1 MCKHILNSQV
11 SIRAPCCKQWF
22 DCAECHA
29 ETQDHQLTKTTEM
42 AFACK
47 RCKKV
52 FRKDMSNYEESD
64 EYCPHCDNHYVIEAK
79 TPQAVVGVE
88 GEDARVDARQTAS
101 LLYCLIV
108 SAMAIHPVYPRDN
121 DALDTNPPAG
131 DAHITTHASDWL
143 WAVFAIMLVSWLII
157 LGWTYSTRKTRVF
170 HYIPLI
176 VLSVA
181 TVAYFSMASDLG
193 WTLIRSEFDSHPTRQ
208 IWYVR
213 YIQWFINAPLLLF
226 AMLSFTQAATA
237 QILTILFFSWFLVVN
252 GLIGALVTSSYK
264 WAYFVFGLF
273 GLFFIW
279 VQMLGVI
286 PWQSNQLPHWT
297 FKPGFLIG
305 AAYISFMW
313 MLYPIC
319 WGLSEGSNTI
329 SPTSEMVF
337 YGILDILSGP
347 VFLFGFIAYVMPFG
361 PQQLQDTAFGGTNR
375 GEEGVPVV
383 QQQKAPA
390 ANAGGNARAAGADAP
405 PAAPTSG
412 QPALQSA

>member
-1 MCKHILNSQV
+1 
-11 SIRAPCCKQWF
+11 
-22 DCAECHA
+22 
-29 ETQDHQLTKTTEM
+29 
-42 AFACK
+42 
-47 RCKKV
+47 
-52 FRKDMSNYEESD
+52 
-64 EYCPHCDNHYVIEAK
+64 
-79 TPQAVVGVE
+79 
-88 GEDARVDARQTAS
+88 
-101 LLYCLIV
+101 
-108 SAMAIHPVYPRDN
+108 MAIHLVYPRDN

-143 WAVFAIMLVSWLII
+143 WAVFAIMLISWLII

-181 TVAYFSMASDLG
+181 TVAYFAMASDLG

-226 AMLSFTQAATA
+226 AMLSFTHAATA

-252 GLIGALVTSSYK
+252 GLIGALVASSYK
-264 WAYFVFGLF
+264 WAFFVFGLF

-279 VQMLGVI
+279 IQLLGVI
-286 PWQSNQLPHWT
+286 PWQSNIFRQGEH
-297 FKPGFLIG
+297 FKPGFFIG

-347 VFLFGFIAYVMPFG
+347 VFLFGFIVYVMQFDE
-361 PQQLQDTAFGGTNR
+361 QQLGETAFGGTNR
-375 GEEGVPVV
+375 GEVV
-383 QQQKAPA
+383 QQQKPPSG
-390 ANAGGNARAAGADAP
+390 NAGGNAGAAGGD
-405 PAAPTSG
+405 AAPAPTTG
-412 QPALQSA
+412 QPALQTA